1 MCPLSE
7 KTTAILLIITQTVPN
22 KLPTIHAKQ
31 VVYLNIKI
39 ACVNAE
45 EHILEKMW
53 YVSKHL
59 DIPDIISWLESSN

>member
-31 VVYLNIKI
+31 VVYLNIKLH
-39 ACVNAE
+39 V
-45 EHILEKMW
+45 
-53 YVSKHL
+53 
-59 DIPDIISWLESSN
+59 